1 MILANTDCI
10 LGVMILAAILGSCRE
25 NGCSFAYNLGES
37 SSRFLGFHGSHS
49 AFRLS
54 FSLYV
59 PCWMVLSTSSS
70 ACIHY
75 TNKYHNFESGTVL
88 VCQKGPGVS
97 FPFWAHY
104 VQRCSDALLGL
115 E

>member
-37 SSRFLGFHGSHS
+37 SSGFLGFHGSHS

-54 FSLYV
+54 FSLYGHIFSS
-59 PCWMVLSTSSS
+59 CFVLV
-70 ACIHY
+70 
-75 TNKYHNFESGTVL
+75 FGSGTATL
-88 VCQKGPGVS
+88 DSFTICQ
-97 FPFWAHY
+97 
-104 VQRCSDALLGL
+104 
-115 E
+115 